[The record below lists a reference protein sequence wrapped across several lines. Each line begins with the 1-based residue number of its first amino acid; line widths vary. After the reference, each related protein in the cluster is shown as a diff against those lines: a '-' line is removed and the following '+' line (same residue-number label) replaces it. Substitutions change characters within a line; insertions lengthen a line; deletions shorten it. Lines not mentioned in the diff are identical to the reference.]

1 MKNKNKKIL
10 LISSA
15 GGHFAQLMKLKPLF
29 KRYDYK
35 IFTEHVPSSTSIQD
49 DFNIEFLGNI
59 SRGRGVG
66 MLMNMSKYGLQAIK
80 EFIRNKPDVIITTG
94 SYPAIPFC
102 FIGKLLGI
110 KVVYILSFARVKTKA
125 KSADILYKISD
136 VFIVQWK
143 ENLQSY
149 PKGIYLGGGLY

>member
-1 MKNKNKKIL
+1 MEYKKKKIL

-29 KRYDYK
+29 ERYDYK
-35 IFTEHVPSSTSIQD
+35 ILTEYVPSSESVKNGY
-49 DFNIEFLGNI
+49 NIEFLSNI
-59 SRGRGVG
+59 SKGRGAG
-66 MLMNMSKYGLQAIK
+66 MLMNMVKYSLQAIK

-94 SYPAIPFC
+94 SYPAIPYC
-102 FIGKLLGI
+102 FIGKLFGI

-143 ENLQSY
+143 GNLQSY